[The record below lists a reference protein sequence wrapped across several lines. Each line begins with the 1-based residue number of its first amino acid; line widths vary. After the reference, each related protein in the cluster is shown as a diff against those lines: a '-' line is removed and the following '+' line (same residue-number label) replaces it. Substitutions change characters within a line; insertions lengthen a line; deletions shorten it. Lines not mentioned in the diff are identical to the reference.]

1 MGAEKSAR
9 GGHGRDHR
17 TDENL
22 LHLIADKER
31 ALEAQLTAAKA
42 DAASLVAQARA
53 EAEKIQNKARDTAEA
68 AAREQEQR
76 VAAEVARIQ
85 NELTSRGTREVETL
99 RRQAAE
105 AQAQAVQLVVDRIV
119 KGTSA

>member
-1 MGAEKSAR
+1 MGAEKSASH
-9 GGHGRDHR
+9 GHDHR

-22 LHLIADKER
+22 LHLIAER
-31 ALEAQLTAAKA
+31 ERVLEAQLTAAKA

-53 EAEKIQNKARDTAEA
+53 EAEKIQSKARDAAEA

-99 RRQAAE
+99 RRQAGQ

-119 KGTSA
+119 KSTSA

>member
-1 MGAEKSAR
+1 MGAKKSAR
-9 GGHGRDHR
+9 GGHEHDHR

-53 EAEKIQNKARDTAEA
+53 EAEKIQNKARDTAAA

-99 RRQAAE
+99 RRQAAQ